1 MEVRNKIQSFLTKRF
16 LVDFEKKV
24 NSETDLFKEGYID
37 SFGFIELVTFV
48 ENEFKIELTQDEI
61 MSRSL
66 NSVEQIEALVNRKV
80 SK

>member
-1 MEVRNKIQSFLTKRF
+1 MEVRDKIQSFLTKRF
-16 LVDFEKKV
+16 LVDFDKKATC
-24 NSETDLFKEGYID
+24 STDLFKQGFID
-37 SFGFIELVTFV
+37 SFGFIELVTFL

-66 NSVEQIEALVNRKV
+66 NSVEQIEALVHRKV